1 MTEAEK
7 LPWYR
12 LVKLFGRTT
21 DEALSQ
27 GNMAAHVD
35 GWGQEEALVART
47 ATDPQTLTR
56 KKSWDSVSLFW

>member
-1 MTEAEK
+1 MLPFRVVLKEGRQGKSLEHVDTTTSMTEAEK

-27 GNMAAHVD
+27 GNTAAHVD
-35 GWGQEEALVART
+35 G
-47 ATDPQTLTR
+47 
-56 KKSWDSVSLFW
+56 